1 MSRND
6 KQREMD
12 VRAAAPR
19 ALAIAR
25 FVLAYAALFTA
36 AGAAVDL
43 TRAHRAENRL
53 EAAARATAARLTGQA
68 AALPL
73 RSLQVAAE
81 GMMAPELNAFADP
94 EAMVHVSVIGRAV
107 RVSASARLPTVFMGL
122 FQLES
127 LPIDVTT
134 TVAPARAPVLIG

>member
-1 MSRND
+1 MFRND
-6 KQREMD
+6 KLAAFD
-12 VRAAAPR
+12 LRAVADR
-19 ALAIAR
+19 ARSIAC

-36 AGAAVDL
+36 AGAAIDL
-43 TRAHRAENRL
+43 TRAHRAESRL
-53 EAAARATAARLTGQA
+53 EAAARATAARLTREA

-81 GMMAPELNAFADP
+81 GMMRPELSAFADP

-107 RVSASARLPTVFMGL
+107 RVSASARMPTLFMGL

-134 TVAPARAPVLIG
+134 TVSPARAPVLIG